1 MMTETTYTTTEL
13 KDVDCNNF
21 ESSET
26 ENTNTSN
33 CHDNDE
39 TKKDFD
45 VLKDDDKE
53 GDKEES
59 LDEESE
65 DEDDE
70 ETEVLNNFPTLILKQ
85 DSEKYVITMDG
96 IPQCYTTT
104 IEDARK
110 RMWEFARLRKMHEHN
125 YRSYIREGST
135 QNHISVIGYQKFYAI
150 SYDRILSELSINK
163 IQEIQEVQE
172 LEDKTEDDVDDDS
185 SKQGIMA
192 SLFG

>member
-1 MMTETTYTTTEL
+1 M
-13 KDVDCNNF
+13 
-21 ESSET
+21 
-26 ENTNTSN
+26 
-33 CHDNDE
+33 
-39 TKKDFD
+39 
-45 VLKDDDKE
+45 KDDKD

-59 LDEESE
+59 QDEESE
-65 DEDDE
+65 DDE
-70 ETEVLNNFPTLILKQ
+70 ESEVLNNFPTLILKQ

-110 RMWEFARLRKMHEHN
+110 RMWEFARLRKFHEYN

-150 SYDRILSELSINK
+150 SYDRVLSELSINK
-163 IQEIQEVQE
+163 IQEIQEVEE
-172 LEDKTEDDVDDDS
+172 LEDKIEDDIDDVS
-185 SKQGIMA
+185 TKQGIMA